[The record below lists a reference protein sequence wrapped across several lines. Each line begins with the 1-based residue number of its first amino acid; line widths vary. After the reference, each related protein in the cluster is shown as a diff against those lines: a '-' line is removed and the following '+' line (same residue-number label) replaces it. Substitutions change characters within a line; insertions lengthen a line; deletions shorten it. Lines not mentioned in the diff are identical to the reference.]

1 MGDIFNEVNEDVR
14 REQLIGLWRRYGMY
28 LLATLTAII
37 IGTAAHG
44 VWTHFKNQRMMANGG
59 LFSAAVELSQ
69 LGQYEVAAQKFS
81 DLASDSGSGYS
92 QLAKLQK
99 AATFLKTEDYTTA
112 ISLYSDLAAQP
123 GTDKVIAPLAT
134 ILAAIHESSNNQ
146 PNNAIARLAELSE
159 NDGPWRHLAREVRA
173 LALIQSG
180 NMEEARKILV
190 TIVGDPTSLPGVRS
204 RASEILGA
212 LHDTSG

>member
-28 LLATLTAII
+28 LLGTLTAII

-44 VWTHFKNQRMMANGG
+44 VWAHFKNQRMMADGG
-59 LFSAAVELSQ
+59 LFSAAIELSQ
-69 LGQYEVAAQKFS
+69 LGQYEVAAQKFT

-134 ILAAIHESSNNQ
+134 ILAAIHESNNNR

-173 LALIQSG
+173 LALIQNG

>member
-44 VWTHFKNQRMMANGG
+44 VWAHFKNQGMMADGG

-69 LGQYEVAAQKFS
+69 LGQYEVAAQKFT

-134 ILAAIHESSNNQ
+134 ILAAIHESNNNR

-173 LALIQSG
+173 LALIQNG